1 MRAASIVI
9 RHLRNEPFAAV
20 GAAIYAVILFAALF
34 AAELAPYDP
43 RAMLREGR
51 RIARYLPISSA
62 HWLGT
67 TAGGHDVLS
76 QLIYGSRAAL
86 EVGLTA
92 ALAVVAI
99 GTLLGLLA
107 GYLGGW
113 VDKLVTRVADIAL
126 GLPFL
131 PFMLVLA
138 ALTTPGKRV
147 VIATVALLLWPNT
160 ARVIRAQVLSLR
172 ERAWVEAAR
181 VTGCSTARIMFVHVL
196 PQVLPLAA
204 LYGSV
209 AIGWAILAEAAASF
223 LGFGD
228 PNGISWG
235 VMLQD
240 AYANQALGR
249 GAWNWFTPPGAAIV
263 LMVLAGFPDLA
274 RLGEA
279 AVSEIGGPVTCAAV
293 GPRPRRCTTS
303 TSGGIVRAVD
313 GVDLDVPAGSIV
325 GLVGESGCGKSTL
338 ARALMGVLPGTGR
351 IVGGSIVF
359 EGRELTALPNPNGA
373 RCDGDACRSCPRPR

>member
-1 MRAASIVI
+1 V
-9 RHLRNEPFAAV
+9 LGYLCGEPFAAV
-20 GAAIYAVILFAALF
+20 GAAIYAVIVIMALF
-34 AAELAPYDP
+34 APELAPYDP
-43 RAMLREGR
+43 HAMLREGN

-67 TAGGHDVLS
+67 TAGGYDVLS
-76 QLIYGSRAAL
+76 QLIYGARAAL
-86 EVGLTA
+86 QVGVTA
-92 ALAVVAI
+92 AMAVVAI

-113 VDKLVTRVADIAL
+113 VDKLITRVADIAL

-138 ALTTPGKRV
+138 ALTRPGTRV
-147 VIATVALLLWPNT
+147 VIVSVALLLWPNT
-160 ARVIRAQVLSLR
+160 ARVIRSQVLSLR

-181 VTGCSTARIMFVHVL
+181 VTGCSTGRIMFVHVL

-228 PNGISWG
+228 PDTISWG

-249 GAWNWFTPPGAAIV
+249 GAWNWFTPPGLAIV
-263 LMVLAGFPDLA
+263 LMVLAGFLVSRGSEKLLFPRLA
-274 RLGEA
+274 E
-279 AVSEIGGPVTCAAV
+279 P
-293 GPRPRRCTTS
+293 
-303 TSGGIVRAVD
+303 
-313 GVDLDVPAGSIV
+313 
-325 GLVGESGCGKSTL
+325 
-338 ARALMGVLPGTGR
+338 
-351 IVGGSIVF
+351 
-359 EGRELTALPNPNGA
+359 
-373 RCDGDACRSCPRPR
+373 

>member
-1 MRAASIVI
+1 MRGSIPGWLSVRAGRI
-9 RHLRNEPFAAV
+9 LGFPRSEPFAVV
-20 GAAIYAVILFAALF
+20 GAAIYAVTFSAAVL
-34 AAELAPYDP
+34 APQLAPYDP
-43 RAMLREGR
+43 HEMLRQGR
-51 RIARYLPISSA
+51 RIARYLPMSSE

-67 TAGGHDVLS
+67 TAGGQDVLS

-92 ALAVVAI
+92 AVAVVAI

-113 VDKLVTRVADIAL
+113 VDKLIIRIADITL

-138 ALTTPGKRV
+138 ALTAPGIRV

-172 ERAWVEAAR
+172 ERAWVDAAR
-181 VTGCSTARIMFVHVL
+181 VTGCSTGRIMFVHVL

-228 PNGISWG
+228 PNSVSWG

-263 LMVLAGFPDLA
+263 LIVLAGFL
-274 RLGEA
+274 
-279 AVSEIGGPVTCAAV
+279 VS
-293 GPRPRRCTTS
+293 R
-303 TSGGIVRAVD
+303 
-313 GVDLDVPAGSIV
+313 GSEKA
-325 GLVGESGCGKSTL
+325 LFPKLEES
-338 ARALMGVLPGTGR
+338 
-351 IVGGSIVF
+351 
-359 EGRELTALPNPNGA
+359 
-373 RCDGDACRSCPRPR
+373 

>member
-1 MRAASIVI
+1 MRVASAAIKLLY
-9 RHLRNEPFAAV
+9 REPLAGV
-20 GAAIYAVILFAALF
+20 GTAIYAVIVTMALF
-34 AAELAPYDP
+34 APQIAPYDP
-43 RAMLREGR
+43 RVILRQGR
-51 RIARYLPISSA
+51 RIARYLPVSGE

-76 QLIYGSRAAL
+76 QLIYGARAAL

-92 ALAVVAI
+92 AIAVVAI

-113 VDKLVTRVADIAL
+113 VDKVITRFADIAL

-138 ALTTPGKRV
+138 TLTAPGTRV
-147 VIATVALLLWPNT
+147 VIVTVALLLWPNT
-160 ARVIRAQVLSLR
+160 ARVIRSQVLSLR

-181 VTGCSTARIMFVHVL
+181 VTGCSSTRIMFVHVL

-228 PNGISWG
+228 PDSISWG

-249 GAWNWFTPPGAAIV
+249 GAWNWFTPPGTAIV
-263 LMVLAGFPDLA
+263 LMVLAGFLISRGSERLLFPKLA
-274 RLGEA
+274 EQ
-279 AVSEIGGPVTCAAV
+279 
-293 GPRPRRCTTS
+293 
-303 TSGGIVRAVD
+303 
-313 GVDLDVPAGSIV
+313 
-325 GLVGESGCGKSTL
+325 
-338 ARALMGVLPGTGR
+338 
-351 IVGGSIVF
+351 
-359 EGRELTALPNPNGA
+359 
-373 RCDGDACRSCPRPR
+373 

>member
-1 MRAASIVI
+1 M
-9 RHLRNEPFAAV
+9 V
-20 GAAIYAVILFAALF
+20 GVAIYVMTVVAALF
-34 AAELAPYDP
+34 AEQLAPYDP
-43 RAMLREGR
+43 RALLFDGH
-51 RIARYLPISSA
+51 RIARYLPISST

-76 QLIYGSRAAL
+76 QLIYGARAAL

-92 ALAVVAI
+92 AVTVVAI

-113 VDKLVTRVADIAL
+113 VDKLITRIADIAL

-138 ALTTPGKRV
+138 SLTTPGTRV
-147 VIATVALLLWPNT
+147 VVATVALLLWPNT

-181 VTGCSTARIMFVHVL
+181 VTGCSSGRIMFVHVL

-228 PNGISWG
+228 PDSISWG

-249 GAWNWFTPPGAAIV
+249 GAWNWFTPPGVAIV
-263 LMVLAGFPDLA
+263 LLVLAGFLISRGSEKLLFPKLA
-274 RLGEA
+274 E
-279 AVSEIGGPVTCAAV
+279 P
-293 GPRPRRCTTS
+293 
-303 TSGGIVRAVD
+303 
-313 GVDLDVPAGSIV
+313 
-325 GLVGESGCGKSTL
+325 
-338 ARALMGVLPGTGR
+338 
-351 IVGGSIVF
+351 
-359 EGRELTALPNPNGA
+359 
-373 RCDGDACRSCPRPR
+373 